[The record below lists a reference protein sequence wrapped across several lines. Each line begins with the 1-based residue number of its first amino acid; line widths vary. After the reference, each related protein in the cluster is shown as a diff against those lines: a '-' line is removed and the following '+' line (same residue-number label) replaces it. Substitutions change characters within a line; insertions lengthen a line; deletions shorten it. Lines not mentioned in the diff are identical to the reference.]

1 MTRAY
6 LAWAIV
12 CLVWGTTYLA
22 IRVALE
28 TVPVALLA
36 GLRWAVAGVL
46 LCAIARL
53 IGEPIPPLR
62 TWGRIAVIGFLM
74 AVIGNGGVVWAEQYV
89 ASGLAAVIVATVP
102 FWSLL
107 AERLFASGERVSAQ
121 TLAGL
126 LVGFT
131 GIVVLVWPEVRFG
144 GESGAMF
151 VYGVVALQIA
161 TLGWAIGTSYTKR
174 HAMDVSPFGAAA
186 VQMLLSGAM
195 LIGIGTVLGEWNQL
209 TFTARTSAAMGYLV
223 VFGAIV
229 AYPAYLYALKH
240 LPIATVSLYAYINPI
255 IAVLLGAVLL
265 DEPFT
270 LRVVIASALVL
281 VGVAIV
287 RSRAATRSLRLRA
300 LLRPYRR
307 RDPGACATR

>member
-1 MTRAY
+1 
-6 LAWAIV
+6 
-12 CLVWGTTYLA
+12 
-22 IRVALE
+22 
-28 TVPVALLA
+28 
-36 GLRWAVAGVL
+36 
-46 LCAIARL
+46 
-53 IGEPIPPLR
+53 
-62 TWGRIAVIGFLM
+62 
-74 AVIGNGGVVWAEQYV
+74 
-89 ASGLAAVIVATVP
+89 
-102 FWSLL
+102 
-107 AERLFASGERVSAQ
+107 
-121 TLAGL
+121 
-126 LVGFT
+126 
-131 GIVVLVWPEVRFG
+131 
-144 GESGAMF
+144 
-151 VYGVVALQIA
+151 
-161 TLGWAIGTSYTKR
+161 
-174 HAMDVSPFGAAA
+174 MDVSPFGAAA